1 MELSLKNN
9 ENSKNII
16 NEKEKTISNENME
29 KINYL
34 YPNGHRMTH
43 QMKWFK
49 GNRDKGFESDF
60 AA

>member
-1 MELSLKNN
+1 MELGLKNN

-34 YPNGHRMTH
+34 YPNGHRITH

-49 GNRDKGFESDF
+49 SNRDRGFESDCV
-60 AA
+60 A